1 MTDTISIA
9 AKHALFDNR
18 WSPKR
23 ITGFDD
29 YDVKIAKIEGEFVW
43 HNHEH
48 EDELFLFVVVQN
60 TFQREGLE
68 PVVLEAGEIYV
79 VPKGLRHK
87 PVAEPYAEIM
97 LIERAGVVNTGTEG
111 GDLTAVVEEI

>member
-1 MTDTISIA
+1 MTDAISITQ
-9 AKHALFDNR
+9 KHTLFTDH

-23 ITGFDD
+23 IAGFDD

-43 HNHEH
+43 HDHEH
-48 EDELFLFVVVQN
+48 EDELFLC
-60 TFQREGLE
+60 TKGRLRIEREGME

-87 PVAEPYAEIM
+87 SIGEPYAEIM
-97 LIERAGVVNTGTEG
+97 LIERIGVINTGEEG

>member
-1 MTDTISIA
+1 MTDAISITQ
-9 AKHALFDNR
+9 KHTLFTDH

-23 ITGFDD
+23 IAGFDN

-43 HNHEH
+43 HDHEQ
-48 EDELFLFVVVQN
+48 EDELFLC
-60 TFQREGLE
+60 TKGRLRIEREGMD
-68 PVVLEAGEIYV
+68 PVALEAGEIYV

-97 LIERAGVVNTGTEG
+97 LIERKGVINTGEEG
-111 GDLTAVVEEI
+111 GNLTAVVEEI

>member
-48 EDELFLFVVVQN
+48 EDELFLC
-60 TFQREGLE
+60 TRGRLRIEREGME